1 MINLNNYYKLKY
13 LKYKN
18 KYISLQTQYAGAG
31 AGPPPPP
38 SPPPKPNPPPAKQ
51 GTSGVLSAINFS
63 ETDKIPKLKKTVTVD
78 KSNIFYDRDPDY
90 DPDKDPKATWFP
102 FAKVKPPPPP
112 AKQGTSSVLSAINFS
127 ETDKIPKLKKTV
139 TVDKSNIF
147 YDRDPDYDPD
157 KDPKATWVPNFA
169 KVKPTDTLATSKSP
183 FF

>member
-38 SPPPKPNPPPAKQ
+38 PPPPKPNPPPAKQ

-63 ETDKIPKLKKTVTVD
+63 ETDKIPKH
-78 KSNIFYDRDPDY
+78 
-90 DPDKDPKATWFP
+90 
-102 FAKVKPPPPP
+102 
-112 AKQGTSSVLSAINFS
+112 
-127 ETDKIPKLKKTV
+127 KKTV